1 MLRNVRQYRVCYFY
15 QSMLNAVCLWERVL
29 LLLLAAGSLLTAGV
43 HLPGRGIV
51 LIDAAY
57 AGNNAELAEIL
68 KHGREADVQSK
79 DGNTALMAAAYAGN
93 TEGVR
98 LLLAAGADARL
109 RNTRRETVLH
119 RLAQADLLYKPW
131 ECGMSRED
139 IARERRRLEDGL
151 LLAAD
156 LLLAAGAEVDAV
168 DAEGKPPIAYAMLRF
183 PRLVQ
188 KLLQSGAN
196 PNGRVGADTTLLMA
210 AAGLRKPEV
219 TESLLAAG
227 AEVNAAAPKSGRTAL
242 HCAVRSGRIIGESD
256 DSARSEVVRQL
267 LEHGANPLLPDAAGW
282 TVLRSVAGTSSDAEL
297 LEMIAP
303 YCGKGVDTRDHWG
316 ETALMPAVR
325 NAPLGGVKALIA
337 AGADVNARDAK
348 GASVLEHAVKSSR
361 EYAAAVVAALLDAGA
376 DFSAETQQRV
386 MIPAAQSARP
396 EVLCLL
402 LERGAD
408 VNLPL
413 QHGNTLLHYAVSNA
427 NPGGCE
433 VLLAAGAD
441 VNQQNEAGLTPL
453 HWAVQGADTAA
464 VELLLRAGANPHL
477 PDSYGRTPLQLA
489 SSDMLKHLQTEG
501 LLKN

>member
-1 MLRNVRQYRVCYFY
+1 M
-15 QSMLNAVCLWERVL
+15 
-29 LLLLAAGSLLTAGV
+29 
-43 HLPGRGIV
+43 P

-57 AGNNAELAEIL
+57 DGNNAELVEIL
-68 KHGREADVQSK
+68 KLGQGADAQSK
-79 DGNTALMAAAYAGN
+79 AGYTALMAAANAGN

-98 LLLAAGADARL
+98 LLLAAGADVRL
-109 RNTRRETVLH
+109 RNSRRETVLH

-139 IARERRRLEDGL
+139 VAREHWRLEDGL

-156 LLLAAGAEVDAV
+156 LLLAAGAEIDAV
-168 DAEGKPPIAYAMLRF
+168 DAEEKTPIAYAMLRF

-196 PNGRVGADTTLLMA
+196 PNGRVGEDTTLLMA

-219 TESLLAAG
+219 TESLLAVA
-227 AEVNAAAPKSGRTAL
+227 AEVNTAAPKSGRTAL

-256 DSARSEVVRQL
+256 DSARREVVRLL

-282 TVLRSVAGTSSDAEL
+282 TVLRYVAGMSADAEL

-303 YCGKGVDTRDHWG
+303 HCGKGVDIRDRWG
-316 ETALMPAVR
+316 ETALMSAVR
-325 NAPLGGVKALIA
+325 HAPLGGVKALMA

-348 GASVLEHAVKSSR
+348 GVSVLEHAVKSSR
-361 EYAAAVVAALLDAGA
+361 EHAADVVAALLDGGA
-376 DFSAETQQRV
+376 DFSAETQHRV

-413 QHGNTLLHYAVSNA
+413 QYGSTLLHYAVSNA
-427 NPGGCE
+427 NPGVCE

-441 VNQQNEAGLTPL
+441 VNRQNEAGMTPL
-453 HWAVQGADTAA
+453 HWAVQGDAKSPKAA
-464 VELLLRAGANPHL
+464 AAELLLRAGANPRL

-489 SSDMLKHLQTEG
+489 SPDMLKHLQTAG
-501 LLKN
+501 LLQN